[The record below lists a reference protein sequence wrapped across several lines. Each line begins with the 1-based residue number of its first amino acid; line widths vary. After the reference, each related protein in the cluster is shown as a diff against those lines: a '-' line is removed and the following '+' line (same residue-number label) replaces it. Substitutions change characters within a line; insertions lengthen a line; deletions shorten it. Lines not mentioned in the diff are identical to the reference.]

1 MRDKLENIFSYL
13 DDNSIQYFL
22 LRPIDLNTRIK
33 DIDLI
38 IPRADFNQLL
48 RLLHNDSKTVCIRY
62 SNANES
68 IRLFIDNLL
77 LDIKFTICFL
87 PRKSLIIHNSVPYC
101 SVVIKKNRY
110 VCPDTDDQILFTF
123 WTYHLFLDKVHPG
136 FSSTYEIY
144 KIFYSKSWEQ
154 LINSNF
160 FMKWTRLIFNYN
172 SSQAIQIINSF
183 FLSFF
188 CQPIV
193 ISQILIMLD
202 LDFS

>member
-68 IRLFIDNLL
+68 IRLFIDDLL

-87 PRKSLIIHNSVPYC
+87 PRKSLIISHTVPYC
-101 SVVIKKNRY
+101 SVVIKENRY
-110 VCPDTDDQILFTF
+110 FFPDVDDEILFTF
-123 WTYHLFLDKVHPG
+123 WTY
-136 FSSTYEIY
+136 
-144 KIFYSKSWEQ
+144 
-154 LINSNF
+154 
-160 FMKWTRLIFNYN
+160 
-172 SSQAIQIINSF
+172 
-183 FLSFF
+183 
-188 CQPIV
+188 
-193 ISQILIMLD
+193 
-202 LDFS
+202 